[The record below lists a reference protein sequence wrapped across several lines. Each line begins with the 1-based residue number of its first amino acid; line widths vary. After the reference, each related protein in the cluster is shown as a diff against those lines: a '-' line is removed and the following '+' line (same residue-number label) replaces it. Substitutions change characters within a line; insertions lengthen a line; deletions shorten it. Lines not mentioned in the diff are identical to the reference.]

1 MRHSVIF
8 MLALALAPAFAQSQQ
23 EKSAIPAKTFFSQV
37 AGSGSKAL
45 ENQLVGNEQRLAQSE
60 QKKDRAFLRE
70 ALADDFIYVAYNGL
84 VFTKEKIVQAVKYM
98 DIDNYKMENF
108 KVRSLGPQAAVLTY
122 DLKVQGN
129 VAGRELPQ
137 KEYASSVWV
146 AKGGHW
152 IAVLHQETPA
162 HHQ

>member
-1 MRHSVIF
+1 MRHWLILT
-8 MLALALAPAFAQSQQ
+8 LAMALTPVFAQPQQ
-23 EKSAIPAKTFFSQV
+23 DISAMRAGFFSEV
-37 AGSGSKAL
+37 AGTGTKAL
-45 ENQLVGNEQRLAQSE
+45 QNQLVANEQRLAQSE
-60 QKKDRAFLRE
+60 QNKDRAFLQQ

-84 VFTKEKIVQAVKYM
+84 VFTKDKIVRAVKYM
-98 DIDNYKMENF
+98 DISHYKMENF

-122 DLKVQGN
+122 DLLIQGN

-137 KEYASSVWV
+137 KEYASSVWI

-162 HHQ
+162 HPE